1 MLIQRLNRART
12 YVRSPGVGPLFV
24 RSIAGSSAVRIAA
37 MLASF
42 GVGVQLARGL
52 GVEGY
57 GYYGLAL
64 SIITIASI
72 PAELGLSR
80 LVTRE
85 VAAAEAR
92 RDYPAFFAVL
102 KWADRTCWRFSAV
115 MAALLGITGAILIAR
130 GNSVLGTA
138 VLLGIPTVPFMALSR
153 IKGGA
158 LQGLHYITLG
168 QVPANLLRPL
178 FLSLLLLVAW
188 LTHALGPATAI
199 ALNSATA
206 ILVFGIARFWL
217 IRRTPVKQQHGGT
230 VKGREWLASTIP
242 LALTDGMRMLQLEL
256 TAVLLGAMT
265 MPADVGLFRIAVTT
279 ATVAAAPLVVIAHTT
294 MPMIARLH
302 ADGDQVRLQKVVTYS
317 ALVQTAGVLLL
328 SLPLLIAPQFLL
340 SAVFGP
346 GFAAAGTGL
355 QIISAAQIANAA
367 FGPNV
372 ALLNMTHQEKRVSR
386 AMLIGVCLNVLT
398 VLLLSRVFG
407 VVGAALGFAA
417 SLLTWNVITWLDAR
431 RLLQIETSILSR
443 AAFKWTGLS

>member
-24 RSIAGSSAVRIAA
+24 RSVAGSSAVRIAA

-52 GVEGY
+52 GVESY

-217 IRRTPVKQQHGGT
+217 IRRTPVKEQHGGT

-279 ATVAAAPLVVIAHTT
+279 ATVAAAPILIIGHTT
-294 MPMIARLH
+294 MPIIASLH
-302 ADGDQVRLQKVVTYS
+302 AQGDSRRLQKLATHS
-317 ALVQTAGVLLL
+317 AWIMTLGVIVI
-328 SLPLLIAPQFLL
+328 SLPLLILPELLL
-340 SAVFGP
+340 SRVFGH
-346 GFAAAGTGL
+346 GFAAAAPAMRIVALG
-355 QIISAAQIANAA
+355 QIANAA
-367 FGPNV
+367 FGPN
-372 ALLNMTHQEKRVSR
+372 ALLLNMAHHERRVTR
-386 AMLIGVCLNVLT
+386 AMTIGVACNVVA
-398 VLLLSRVFG
+398 VLLLARLFG
-407 VVGAALGFAA
+407 TIGAALGFVS
-417 SLLTWNVITWLDAR
+417 SLVVWNVLTWLDAR
-431 RLLQIETSILSR
+431 RLLSVDTSVFFRRSVNQ
-443 AAFKWTGLS
+443 F